1 MPVILCI
8 ETATTI
14 CSAAVFSNDDLLGYQ
29 EYRIDKSHSN
39 LLPVIIQSTLEGASL
54 SKSDIN
60 AVAVSEG
67 PGSYTGLRIGASIA
81 KGLCYSLN
89 LPLIAVNTLHSMA
102 AEVNKFNLSS
112 ALLCPM
118 IDARRMEVY
127 ACIVDASS
135 RMVEE
140 TAPHIVD
147 SDSFSSYLE
156 SNQVW
161 FFGNGSDKC
170 LEILGGH
177 INAKFIPGVVPS
189 AKSMGELANVMFKS
203 SAYVDLAYFEPFYLK
218 EFRATKP
225 KALS

>member
-1 MPVILCI
+1 MSVVLCI

-14 CSAAVFSNDDLLGYQ
+14 CSVAVFSNEDMLGYQ

-39 LLPVIIQSTLEGASL
+39 LLPAIIQSTLEGASL
-54 SKSDIN
+54 GKPDIS

-89 LPLIAVNTLHSMA
+89 VPLIAINTLHSMA
-102 AEVNKFNLSS
+102 AEVNKFNLSN

-127 ACIVDASS
+127 ACIIDANNGV
-135 RMVEE
+135 VEE

-147 SDSFSSYLE
+147 SGSFSNYLK
-156 SNQVW
+156 SHQVW
-161 FFGNGSDKC
+161 FFGNGADKC
-170 LEILGGH
+170 LEVLGSNT
-177 INAKFIPGVVPS
+177 NAKFISGIVPS
-189 AKSMGELANVMFKS
+189 AKSMGELAYTMFKS
-203 SAYVDLAYFEPFYLK
+203 GAFVDLAYFEPFYLK

-225 KALS
+225 KAVS